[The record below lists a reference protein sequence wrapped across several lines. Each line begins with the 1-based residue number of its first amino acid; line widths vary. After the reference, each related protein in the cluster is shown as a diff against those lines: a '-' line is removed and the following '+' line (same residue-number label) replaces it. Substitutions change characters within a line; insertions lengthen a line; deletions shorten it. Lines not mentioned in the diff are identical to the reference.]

1 MKSSPIAA
9 RLFALQVSS
18 RPEDAQELDFL
29 EDYQAWVAT
38 GGPKT
43 YDTRRNQER
52 YRQSVAHYR
61 TRVQN
66 TKR

>member
-1 MKSSPIAA
+1 MKPSPIAA

-18 RPEDAQELDFL
+18 RPEDAAELAFL
-29 EDYQAWVAT
+29 EEYQQWVAK

-43 YDTRRNQER
+43 FDTNRNRER
-52 YRQSVAHYR
+52 YRQSIAHYR